1 MGYYHIILS
10 EEAVDMCTIVAEYG
24 KYRYKRLLPIGVL
37 CIPENIFQAKSYELL
52 GDIDGNKAHID
63 DI

>member
-1 MGYYHIILS
+1 
-10 EEAVDMCTIVAEYG
+10 MCTIVAEYG

-37 CIPENIFQAKSYELL
+37 CIPENIFQGKSYELL